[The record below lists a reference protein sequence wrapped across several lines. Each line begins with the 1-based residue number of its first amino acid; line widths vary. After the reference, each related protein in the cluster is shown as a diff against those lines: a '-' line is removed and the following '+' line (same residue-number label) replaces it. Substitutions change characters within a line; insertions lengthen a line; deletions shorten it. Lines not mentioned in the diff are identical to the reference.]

1 MVRLDVDLPKL
12 RSLVINSLKIP
23 IDFMTRTAYNNS
35 TEGGIIMKDTM
46 LRIGENIKSLREQ
59 SGFTQSNLA
68 KYLNVDQSLISKIE
82 KNERS
87 MTSDMLDKLSALFGV
102 AVESF
107 NQDSIQANQISFAL
121 RASEINEDDLETI
134 SAINRIALNLNF
146 MTRLLGGHEIDR

>member
-1 MVRLDVDLPKL
+1 
-12 RSLVINSLKIP
+12 
-23 IDFMTRTAYNNS
+23 
-35 TEGGIIMKDTM
+35 MKNTM
-46 LRIGENIKSLREQ
+46 FRIGENIKTLREQ

-87 MTSDMLDKLSALFGV
+87 ITSDMLDKLSSLFGV
-102 AVESF
+102 AADSLNKES
-107 NQDSIQANQISFAL
+107 ISENRIAIAL

-146 MTRLLGGHEIDR
+146 MTQLLGDREIDG

>member
-1 MVRLDVDLPKL
+1 MVRVDVDKIY
-12 RSLVINSLKIP
+12 VIKFFKIT
-23 IDFMTRTAYNNS
+23 IDFMTRIAYNSNV
-35 TEGGIIMKDTM
+35 EGGMIMENTM
-46 LRIGENIKSLREQ
+46 LRIGGNIKILREQ

-102 AVESF
+102 AVESL
-107 NQDSIQANQISFAL
+107 NQKIIPENRISFAL

-134 SAINRIALNLNF
+134 SAINRIALNSNF
-146 MTRLLGGHEIDR
+146 MTQLLGGRGID